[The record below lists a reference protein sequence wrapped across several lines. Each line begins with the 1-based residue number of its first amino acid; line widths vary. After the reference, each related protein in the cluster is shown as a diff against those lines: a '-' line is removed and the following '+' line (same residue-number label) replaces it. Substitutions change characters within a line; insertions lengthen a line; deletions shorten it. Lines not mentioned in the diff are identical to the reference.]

1 MFYYLEG
8 KLLDK
13 SDLTLLRAYTLK
25 VEDGITNATFNKL
38 RFAFPQAPLDSIK
51 STEKRVQF
59 LSGFQPVRYACCIS
73 SCVCFTGP
81 FETLQQCP
89 KCKADRYKA
98 DGTTPRS
105 YFEYLPIIPRLRA
118 MVANSKYAE
127 KMQYWS
133 NHMHDP
139 TKVTDIFDGT
149 HYTSLLGKF
158 VTIGDEQ
165 LPMWFFS
172 DPRDIA
178 LGLSTDGFGPF
189 KRRNKAAWPLILF
202 NYNLPPEGR
211 FRKENI
217 ISLGSIPKKPLDFD
231 SFIWPLVQELLQLAV
246 GVTAFDALSRVIFL
260 LHAYLIVVFGDIPA
274 ISMVMRMKGHNA
286 IVPCRMCEIQG
297 IRKPGTNT
305 YYVPLHRSSFPGSPD
320 SYNPS
325 VLPLRDHA
333 SFLEQAETVQSAST
347 TNDFDRLS
355 TMFGIKGVPLLS
367 TLSSL
372 SFPTSFPYDFMH
384 LIWANLIPN
393 LILLWTGKFKNLD
406 HDGQDY
412 VIMQA
417 VWNLIGEATFQAGET
432 IPAAFGSR
440 VLNIALEKA
449 HIICETYSIWTLYLA
464 PILLKGRFLN
474 ERYYNHFMKLV
485 QLLLRCIDFE
495 ITQEQ
500 IDDLD
505 QNFQDWVQD
514 YERYVLPTSHLD
526 RMAFNSLLGST
537 INMIRIM
544 FRVAQS
550 PSMPCYISHQPS
562 GLWARSG
569 PTGPFRWNATAVMS
583 FATSGVDG
591 SPIQASTDM

>member
-1 MFYYLEG
+1 MFRLEG
-8 KLLDK
+8 KLLDE

-59 LSGFQPVRYACCIS
+59 LSGFQPVRYSCCIS

-118 MVANSKYAE
+118 MVANSNYAE
-127 KMQYWS
+127 KMQYRS
-133 NHMHDP
+133 NHTHDP

-149 HYTSLLGKF
+149 HYRSLLGKF
-158 VTIGDEQ
+158 VTIGDEE

-202 NYNLPPEGR
+202 NYNLSPEER
-211 FRKENI
+211 FCKKHI
-217 ISLGSIPKKPLDFD
+217 ISLGSIPKKPLDLD
-231 SFIWPLVQELLQLAV
+231 SFLYPVVQELLQLGI
-246 GVTAFDALSRVIFL
+246 GVSAFDALSQAVFSLRAF
-260 LHAYLIVVFGDIPA
+260 LIVVFGDIPA
-274 ISMVMRMKGHNA
+274 VSMIMRMKGHNA
-286 IVPCRMCEIQG
+286 ISPCRMCEIQG
-297 IRKPGTNT
+297 IRKPGANT
-305 YYVPLHRSSFPGSPD
+305 HYVPLDRSSFPGSQD
-320 SYNPS
+320 SYDPS
-325 VLPLRDHA
+325 ALPLRDHV
-333 SFLEQAETVQSAST
+333 SFLEQAEMVQSTST
-347 TNDFDRLS
+347 TRDFDILS
-355 TMFGIKGVPLLS
+355 TKFGIKGLPLLS
-367 TLSSL
+367 ALSSL

-393 LILLWTGKFKNLD
+393 LILLWTGKFKDLD

-412 VIMQA
+412 VIMQTI
-417 VWNLIGEATFQAGET
+417 WNAIGEATFQAGET

-440 VLNIALEKA
+440 VPNIASEKA
-449 HIICETYSIWTLYLA
+449 HMICETYSIWTLYLA
-464 PILLKGRFLN
+464 PVLLKGRFLN
-474 ERYYNHFMKLV
+474 ERYYNHFMELV
-485 QLLLRCIDFE
+485 RLLTRCIDLE
-495 ITQEQ
+495 ITQEE

-505 QNFQDWVQD
+505 RNFQKWVRD
-514 YERYVLPTSHLD
+514 YELYVLPFVTE
-526 RMAFNSLLGST
+526 RMAFDNLPGFI
-537 INMIRIM
+537 INMIQIL
-544 FRVAQS
+544 FRVALS
-550 PSMPCYISHQPS
+550 PSMPCYILHQQS
-562 GLWARSG
+562 EQWARSG
-569 PTGPFRWNATAVMS
+569 LTGHSQWNATVAMS
-583 FATSGVDG
+583 FATSEVDG
-591 SPIQASTDM
+591 SPT

>member
-1 MFYYLEG
+1 LNQSKIAFLMFRLEG
-8 KLLDK
+8 KLLDE

-59 LSGFQPVRYACCIS
+59 LSGFQPVRYSCCIS

-118 MVANSKYAE
+118 MVANSNYAK
-127 KMQYWS
+127 KMQYRS
-133 NHMHDP
+133 NHTHDP

-149 HYTSLLGKF
+149 HYRSLLGKF
-158 VTIGDEQ
+158 VTIGDEE

-202 NYNLPPEGR
+202 NYNLSPEER
-211 FRKENI
+211 FCKKHI
-217 ISLGSIPKKPLDFD
+217 ISLGSIPKKPLDLD
-231 SFIWPLVQELLQLAV
+231 SFLYPVVQELLQLGI
-246 GVTAFDALSRVIFL
+246 GVSAFDALSQAVFS
-260 LHAYLIVVFGDIPA
+260 LHAFLIVVFGDIPA
-274 ISMVMRMKGHNA
+274 VSMIMRMKGHNA
-286 IVPCRMCEIQG
+286 ISPCRMCEIKG
-297 IRKPGTNT
+297 IRKPGANT
-305 YYVPLHRSSFPGSPD
+305 HYVPLDRSSFPGSQD
-320 SYNPS
+320 SYDPS
-325 VLPLRDHA
+325 ALPLRDHV
-333 SFLEQAETVQSAST
+333 SFLEQAEMVQSTST
-347 TNDFDRLS
+347 TRDFDILS
-355 TMFGIKGVPLLS
+355 TKFGIKGLPLLS
-367 TLSSL
+367 ALSSL

-393 LILLWTGKFKNLD
+393 LILLWTGKFKDLD

-412 VIMQA
+412 VIRQT
-417 VWNLIGEATFQAGET
+417 VWNAIGDSTFQAGET

-440 VLNIALEKA
+440 VPNIASEKA
-449 HIICETYSIWTLYLA
+449 HMICETYSIWTLYLA
-464 PILLKGRFLN
+464 PVLLKGRFLN
-474 ERYYNHFMKLV
+474 ERYYNHFMELV
-485 QLLLRCIDFE
+485 RLLTRCIDLE
-495 ITQEQ
+495 ITQEE

-505 QNFQDWVQD
+505 RNFQKWVRD
-514 YERYVLPTSHLD
+514 YELYVLPFVTQREWHSITCQV
-526 RMAFNSLLGST
+526 LLST
-537 INMIRIM
+537 
-544 FRVAQS
+544 
-550 PSMPCYISHQPS
+550 
-562 GLWARSG
+562 
-569 PTGPFRWNATAVMS
+569 
-583 FATSGVDG
+583 
-591 SPIQASTDM
+591 